1 MMLPEDI
8 EGEIERLKLKKV
20 ELINKLNI
28 TDDYDEKEEIRAD
41 VERIESQ
48 IDTLEKFR

>member
-41 VERIESQ
+41 VERIQNQ
-48 IDTLEKFR
+48 IDTLEKFK